1 MRESV
6 RLSMKLKTKSV
17 KQTIFVNDH
26 DEDDYHDDTMM
37 INNGIRFVGRRGNLS
52 RSLCYLMVWWW
63 PVVVVSVDGWLVNA
77 DDHNNRFRWTDW
89 PMDKTIKN
97 ARNQADSSKFLINR
111 AD

>member
-1 MRESV
+1 
-6 RLSMKLKTKSV
+6 MKLKTKSV

-77 DDHNNRFRWTDW
+77 DDDNNRFRRTDG
-89 PMDKTIKN
+89 PMDKTIKK
-97 ARNQADSSKFLINR
+97 RSKPGGQQQVSYK
-111 AD
+111 